1 GETVSVGAPIAVI
14 LAPGESLDDA
24 ARLLDAPVEEKAQAT
39 APESDTAPAA
49 DGRGAP
55 TAPAH
60 KSEDAALLGAERHF
74 SSPLARRVAR
84 LNSLDVRDIPGT
96 GPSGRVTRRD
106 VDRALAEAQARP
118 AVAQP
123 AERPGTELIEH

>member
-1 GETVSVGAPIAVI
+1 MAEIQRMPEVLAGVEEAAIAAWTVEVGAEVEGGTVLAEVETEKALVDLISEHAGTIGALLIGPGETVSVGAPIAVI

-60 KSEDAALLGAERHF
+60 KS
-74 SSPLARRVAR
+74 
-84 LNSLDVRDIPGT
+84 
-96 GPSGRVTRRD
+96 
-106 VDRALAEAQARP
+106 
-118 AVAQP
+118 
-123 AERPGTELIEH
+123 